1 MQAEPQ
7 PVGRP
12 TGFFFGEVGV
22 AATQCYLGASTPFG
36 VIIFVTDHVY
46 NARATV
52 RADDGSTRTY
62 RLPFLLAHGFTLAAG
77 ETVERAETLEAI
89 DHAV

>member
-1 MQAEPQ
+1 MQTEPQ

-22 AATQCYLGASTPFG
+22 AATQRYLGASTPLG
-36 VIIFVTDHVY
+36 VIIFITDHVY

-52 RADDGSTRTY
+52 RADDGSTDQERQ
-62 RLPFLLAHGFTLAAG
+62 G
-77 ETVERAETLEAI
+77 ERGERARHCAFS
-89 DHAV
+89 